1 MIKKNNQTIGAVYK
15 GTTEISKILKG
26 TTLLYENWQ
35 TLTSQGISPLTL
47 TKCKGENLLGY
58 KVYGQSIQEANLVD
72 NDKII
77 ASSISSGYIETS
89 STGLIVKDFYSTMAF
104 LMSDL
109 FEPNTTYYIHCERVY
124 STTRTNATGR
134 ISNLDFLGTLLDYN
148 VTDGKFTTGDTVS
161 GYLYLYGFASG
172 TVEFNNLYIG
182 KLPYTQ
188 YETHKVPSPS
198 TPIEVQSVGDRTI
211 NIWDEQWELGRF
223 DTTTGVDVPN
233 STQIRAK
240 NLIPVLPNTVYY
252 AKTPYALWTIP
263 FDSSKQVLENAYM
276 SSTRSGNS
284 STIVTQ
290 FTTPEDCYYIRFYCQ
305 TNYGTTYNNDIC
317 INVSNTSING
327 TYEPYGYKIPIT
339 TSGFNIWDEQWELG
353 YWNSSGQKA
362 SASTAIRC
370 VDKIPILEY
379 TTYYIKC
386 GNPNGLMVRFLDSND
401 TPLLSQYTT
410 NAVITAPK
418 NSVSMVFYT
427 NTADNVTTYNN
438 NICINI
444 SNTTLNGTYQSYT
457 APTTTNIY
465 LDAPLRKVGTVS
477 DYIDFENS
485 KVVRIV
491 KQGKIDN
498 DSTFSQFGGVTDYS
512 AFYLSQNDLVDY
524 ETGMSINQ
532 VVLSPT
538 FKYYPCLGGNVN
550 SYWTDDY
557 EISSAITATYKRILF
572 TLPNTITDT
581 TQAKTWLQTNPI
593 DFYYPTNSP
602 TQTTITLSSIPSIK
616 GITVYIVGTNIQ
628 PSNMW
633 VKYKGK

>member
-1 MIKKNNQTIGAVYK
+1 YKNNLTLKAGTYTLSVKGKHVGAILYFRNEDVSPAVYYFIGSSNDDDSVTFTLDNDVVNSRIYFNAGNADINVDIDCTIQLEE
-15 GTTEISKILKG
+15 GTTA
-26 TTLLYENWQ
+26 
-35 TLTSQGISPLTL
+35 TS
-47 TKCKGENLLGY
+47 
-58 KVYGQSIQEANLVD
+58 
-72 NDKII
+72 
-77 ASSISSGYIETS
+77 
-89 STGLIVKDFYSTMAF
+89 
-104 LMSDL
+104 
-109 FEPNTTYYIHCERVY
+109 
-124 STTRTNATGR
+124 
-134 ISNLDFLGTLLDYN
+134 
-148 VTDGKFTTGDTVS
+148 
-161 GYLYLYGFASG
+161 
-172 TVEFNNLYIG
+172 
-182 KLPYTQ
+182 
-188 YETHKVPSPS
+188 
-198 TPIEVQSVGDRTI
+198 
-211 NIWDEQWELGRF
+211 
-223 DTTTGVDVPN
+223 
-233 STQIRAK
+233 
-240 NLIPVLPNTVYY
+240 
-252 AKTPYALWTIP
+252 
-263 FDSSKQVLENAYM
+263 
-276 SSTRSGNS
+276 
-284 STIVTQ
+284 
-290 FTTPEDCYYIRFYCQ
+290 
-305 TNYGTTYNNDIC
+305 
-317 INVSNTSING
+317 
-327 TYEPYGYKIPIT
+327 YEPYGKYKIPIT

-362 SASTAIRC
+362 NADSSIRC
-370 VDKIPILEY
+370 KNKIPILEY

-410 NAVITAPK
+410 NTVITAPR
-418 NSVSMVFYT
+418 NSISMVFFT
-427 NTADNVTTYNN
+427 NSADNVTTYNN
-438 NICINI
+438 DICINI
-444 SNTTLNGTYQSYT
+444 SNTTLNGTYQAYT
-457 APTTTNIY
+457 TPTTTNIY

-602 TQTTITLSSIPSIK
+602 TQTTVTLPSIPSIK
-616 GITVYIVGTNIQ
+616 GITVYIVGTDIQ
-628 PSNMW
+628 PSNMYI
-633 VKYKGK
+633 KYKGKN